1 VWGSEFTSKDATLQ
15 GDPAESAAGLNAKF
29 WDSVTAWSRATPT
42 ILLNDSSQ
50 HVRLGFCTS
59 RRAARWGN
67 ARHRPK
73 HAATRLPPVG
83 PPEAHA
89 VFFCRRRQRYK
100 HASVVERPPHS
111 YGQRPELAEGSSA
124 QGLTCHCTDKAVY
137 MYSSPLQICCVA
149 LLLQG

>member
-73 HAATRLPPVG
+73 HAATRLPPAG

-89 VFFCRRRQRYK
+89 VFFAAGANGTNMRQWLSARRIATANDPSWPKVHRRK
-100 HASVVERPPHS
+100 
-111 YGQRPELAEGSSA
+111 G
-124 QGLTCHCTDKAVY
+124 
-137 MYSSPLQICCVA
+137 
-149 LLLQG
+149 